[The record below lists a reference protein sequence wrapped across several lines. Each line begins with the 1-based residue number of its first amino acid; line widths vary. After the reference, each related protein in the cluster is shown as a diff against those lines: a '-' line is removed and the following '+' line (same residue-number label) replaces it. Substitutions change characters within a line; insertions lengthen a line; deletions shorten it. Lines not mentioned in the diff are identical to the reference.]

1 MKITPSKTVR
11 QEYLGNI
18 STMTYWRWIRYHGF
32 PKPVKIRGRNYHTDD
47 QLKHDIPEWFVKNRE
62 H

>member
-18 STMTYWRWIRYHGF
+18 STMTYWRWIRHHGF
-32 PKPVKIRGRNYHTDD
+32 PKPVKIRGRNYHTED
-47 QLKHDIPEWFVKNRE
+47 QLENDIPEWFLKNRE